1 MRPQRSGG
9 RAARSAIVEVSPRKK
24 AARRLPF
31 LVEMGGVEPPSKQR
45 PRELSTRLFLYT
57 LIPPL
62 VVDLGLPKDGPAGA
76 YPLNLGGA

>member
-1 MRPQRSGG
+1 MTKKGSPKTAFSRGDGRSRTAVQTTPQR
-9 RAARSAIVEVSPRKK
+9 A
-24 AARRLPF
+24 F
-31 LVEMGGVEPPSKQR
+31 
-45 PRELSTRLFLYT
+45 YT